1 MKKIYILIL
10 FLISIILPNQCQ
22 NLLWYPCINSVGC
35 EWILNF
41 EGGFC
46 DETNNQEENIMLAI
60 INTTK
65 GEITVQLE
73 YEKTPVTVANFVGL
87 AEGTI
92 ENSFKNSGEPY
103 FDGIKFHRVISITN
117 GDKQDFMIQSGDPTG
132 TGGGGPGYKFAD
144 EFHPELK
151 HDKPGI
157 LSMANAGPGTNGSQ
171 FFITHIA
178 TPWLDGKHSVFGHV
192 VSGQDVVNAIVQN
205 DIIISITI
213 QKNGTAKNFDA
224 NKVFTPALIAAKKKE
239 EEEKKIAEEQL
250 RLNKEFLAKHIE
262 ETIKT
267 DSGLRYIITNEG
279 IGDTPYPGQTVR
291 VHYTGYF
298 LDGTKFDS
306 SYDKNNPIEFML
318 GTGKVI
324 KGWDEGI
331 QLLNI
336 GAKAKLVIPPEL
348 AWGARGAG
356 KVIPP
361 NATVIFD
368 VELVEI
374 VEPKDDHNHH
384 DHDHSDPNHSH

>member
-60 INTTK
+60 INTNK

-73 YEKTPVTVANFVGL
+73 HEKTPITVANFVGL

-171 FFITHIA
+171 FFITHKA
-178 TPWLDGKHSVFGHV
+178 TPWLDGMHSVFGHV

-213 QKNGTAKNFDA
+213 DKKGNTQNFDA
-224 NKVFTPALIAAKKKE
+224 QKIFNNAQE
-239 EEEKKIAEEQL
+239 EAKKIAEKNEKL
-250 RLNKEFLAKHIE
+250 MEEKLAN
-262 ETIKT
+262 TIQT
-267 DSGLRYIITNEG
+267 ESGLKYKILKDG
-279 IGDTPYPGQTVR
+279 IGDTPYPGQTVK

-298 LDGTKFDS
+298 LDGKKFDS
-306 SYDKNNPIEFML
+306 SYDRNQPFEFIVS
-318 GTGKVI
+318 GGVI
-324 KGWDEGI
+324 KGWNEGI
-331 QLLNI
+331 QLMNT
-336 GAKAKLVIPPEL
+336 GAKALFIIPPDL
-348 AWGARGAG
+348 AYGSRGAG
-356 KVIPP
+356 GVIPP
-361 NATVIFD
+361 NATLIFE
-368 VELVEI
+368 VELLEI
-374 VEPKDDHNHH
+374 DPQKN
-384 DHDHSDPNHSH
+384 DHDHHNHNGGNHSH